1 MFVMKMIIFYMN
13 KGCHAMP
20 EVIHLQLFPRPQ
32 KVMVSEGLFHI
43 PGNGSIV
50 LAGESQVSALPAAR
64 RLQQI
69 TSGVIRLS
77 LPLSIGLRSAT
88 VPACTFRYNALL
100 TEGAYE
106 LHINEE
112 GITAAYGSAQGAY
125 YAATTL
131 KQLLEQFGRTLP
143 YLHIR
148 DQPDFAARGLM
159 LDISRNKIPKLETL
173 YRIIDLMADLK
184 LNQLQLYIEGAPF
197 AYESFPQVWEL
208 ESPITGDEIL
218 LLDAYCRERYIE
230 LVPNQNSFG
239 HMEGWLTRPEFNHLA
254 EAPEGFMLP
263 EHMYNSDL
271 YPGGLF
277 MHPGTFDTEDP
288 EVLKLLDTMYDDL
301 LPYFTSNLVN
311 VGCDETYEVGL
322 GKNKALAEAT
332 GKGELYLSFL
342 QKIHGLVKQRGK
354 TMQFWGDIIIQHPEL
369 IPRLPKDIIA
379 MEWGYGDTHPFE
391 ADTLKFRE
399 AEIPFYVCPGTSSWN
414 SLTGRTDNMLA
425 NLRNAAVHG
434 KRNGAIGY
442 LITDWGD
449 FGHWQHLPVSYAGF
463 VYGAALAWNVEG
475 NLETDVTPYLNHSI
489 FQDRSGLIGQL
500 LLDLGNYYKLESGTS
515 HPNDT
520 EMSMLLR
527 SELDNALLAAKLSGE
542 QLQQLEQYIGGIEVR
557 LGQLALECNDAG
569 LVVEE
574 LSNGIHFVR
583 HAVQLTRLKQQ
594 LAGGDPQL
602 EAPQV
607 QALMQ
612 DLDLLL
618 HQYRQLWTR
627 RNRPGGL
634 ERSVSKLVR
643 LRGEYADLA
652 AKLGAAAVR

>member
-1 MFVMKMIIFYMN
+1 MKMIIFYMN

-159 LDISRNKIPKLETL
+159 LDISRNKNSQAGNAVPDHRSDGRSEAQSVAAI
-173 YRIIDLMADLK
+173 YRRSSICLRVL
-184 LNQLQLYIEGAPF
+184 P
-197 AYESFPQVWEL
+197 PQVWEL

-322 GKNKALAEAT
+322 GKKTRPWLRQPERENSICPSCKRFMAWSSSAA
-332 GKGELYLSFL
+332 
-342 QKIHGLVKQRGK
+342 K

-463 VYGAALAWNVEG
+463 VYGAALAWNVDG
-475 NLETDVTPYLNHSI
+475 NLETDVIPYLNHSI

-542 QLQQLEQYIGGIEVR
+542 QLQQLEQYIGSIEVR

-574 LSNGIHFVR
+574 ISNGIHFVR

-594 LAGGDPQL
+594 LAGRDPQL

-634 ERSVSKLVR
+634 ERSISKLVR